1 MQRGYKVRL
10 LPTPEQEKLLL
21 QHCNASRWTWNWAL
35 AKQMQAFRNAE
46 SFIGSYAMRDAWKE
60 ARPDWVADCAVN
72 DLVTTI
78 FDLDVAY
85 KRFFKLQK
93 LGIEKFTKKARQR
106 AARQKR
112 PLTELDMQ
120 GHPQFKSKSRS
131 KLSYGVQNDKVSFY
145 EKGVSIPKVGKV
157 AYQTDAPITVGR
169 SATKVQNPRIGF
181 IGGKWVLSFSLE
193 ITPEKPA
200 LKDVCVGI
208 DLGVK
213 TLATISCSGS
223 ITKIKNINKTE
234 RIKKLEKKLA
244 RVQRKASRRAKNSKN
259 QEKAYKQVA
268 SIKARLRNIRRDHTH
283 KATRQVVDMLPRAI
297 GIEDLNVR
305 GMMKNKHLSKAIQDC
320 NFSEIRRQLEYK
332 SEKQGTVIALADR
345 FYPSSKRCSSCGAI
359 KHSLKLSDRV
369 YVCESCGAVIDRD
382 ENAAKNLEMLAIS
395 VV

>member
-93 LGIEKFTKKARQR
+93 SGIEKFTKKARQR

-181 IGGKWVLSFSLE
+181 IGGKWILSFSLE

-305 GMMKNKHLSKAIQDC
+305 GMMKNKHLSKAVQDC
-320 NFSEIRRQLEYK
+320 NFRK
-332 SEKQGTVIALADR
+332 
-345 FYPSSKRCSSCGAI
+345 CSS
-359 KHSLKLSDRV
+359 
-369 YVCESCGAVIDRD
+369 
-382 ENAAKNLEMLAIS
+382 
-395 VV
+395 

>member
-10 LPTPEQEKLLL
+10 LPTPEQAKLLR
-21 QHCNASRWTWNWAL
+21 QHCNAARWTWNWAL

-93 LGIEKFTKKARQR
+93 SGIDKFTKKARER

-120 GHPQFKSKSRS
+120 GHPQFKSKCRS
-131 KLSYGVQNDKVSFY
+131 KLAYGIQNDKVSFY

-169 SATKVQNPRIGF
+169 NATKVQNPRICF
-181 IGGKWVLSFSLE
+181 IGGKWILSFSLE
-193 ITPEKPA
+193 IDSTKPI
-200 LKDVCVGI
+200 LKDICVGI

-213 TLATISCSGS
+213 TLATISCNGE
-223 ITKIKNINKTE
+223 ITKIKNINKTSK
-234 RIKKLEKKLA
+234 IKKLEKQLK
-244 RVQRKASRRAKNSKN
+244 RMQRRASRRAKNSKN
-259 QEKAYKQVA
+259 QEKTYKQVA
-268 SIKARLRNIRRDHTH
+268 SIQARLRNIRRDYTH
-283 KATRQVVDMLPRAI
+283 KATRSVVDMLPRAI

-305 GMMKNKHLSKAIQDC
+305 GMMKNRHLSKAIQDC

-332 SEKQGTVIALADR
+332 SELQGTQIVLADR
-345 FYPSSKRCSSCGAI
+345 FYLSSKKCSCCGAI
-359 KHSLKLSDRV
+359 KHNLRLSDRL

-382 ENAAKNLEMLAIS
+382 DNAAKNLEMLALS
-395 VV
+395 V